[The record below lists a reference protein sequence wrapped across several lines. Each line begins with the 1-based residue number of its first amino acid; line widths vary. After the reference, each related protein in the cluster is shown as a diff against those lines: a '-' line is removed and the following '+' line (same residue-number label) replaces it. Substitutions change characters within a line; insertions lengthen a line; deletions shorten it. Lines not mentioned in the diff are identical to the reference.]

1 MKRKDNQQHIGD
13 LIKAYMKLNK
23 LDDKLEE
30 VDLRNAWEEIMGTP
44 IARHTSKLE
53 LRNKVLVIR
62 LDSSVLRQELSMGK
76 DRIKEAINNH
86 FGKDVAQEIL
96 LT

>member
-44 IARHTSKLE
+44 VARHTSKLE

-76 DRIKEAINNH
+76 DKIKEAINAH
-86 FGKDVAQEIL
+86 FGREVAVEVL
-96 LT
+96 LS